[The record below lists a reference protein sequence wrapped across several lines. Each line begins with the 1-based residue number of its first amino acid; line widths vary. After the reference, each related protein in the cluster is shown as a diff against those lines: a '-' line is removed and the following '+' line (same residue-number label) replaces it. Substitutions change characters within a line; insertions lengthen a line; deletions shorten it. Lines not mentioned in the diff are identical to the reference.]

1 VSRLDLFP
9 VTTRTAVK
17 DGKSLLT
24 IAGLSLSDLADQYGT
39 PLYIYDEATLAD
51 AVETY
56 RRALRVYYPGEAG
69 LTYAGKAFLCIA
81 MAKWAAQQGLRLD
94 CSGVGELFIAACADV
109 PKGQVVVHGVNKTHA
124 DLEAALEQ
132 GGVIVVDNFDEI
144 QRLAILARDLSGG
157 GALKYPKIWLRVR
170 PGQAVRTHAY
180 TQTGQEESKFGFS
193 PEEARQAVRICLEQ
207 RLPIE
212 GLHFH
217 LGSHFHDPTPLEA
230 AIDTVLKLAANLRDE
245 IGWVP
250 RVLSPGGGWGVAYTE
265 EDLPQPS
272 IEEYVAF
279 LAGKLAA
286 GCQKLGLPLPYL
298 QLEPGRS
305 LAARAGVAVYRVGA
319 VKHTVRR
326 RWLLL
331 DGGMADN
338 PRPAL
343 YKARYSA
350 LPVLDVERPSR
361 GRAWLAGPYCES
373 GDILIKNLL
382 MPDIQVGELIAVPVS
397 GAYQLSMGSNYNGA
411 RKPAVIWL
419 DGAGARLILR
429 RETLEDLINR
439 DEEACI

>member
-1 VSRLDLFP
+1 LRQLAGDLP
-9 VTTRTAVK
+9 V
-17 DGKSLLT
+17 
-24 IAGLSLSDLADQYGT
+24 
-39 PLYIYDEATLAD
+39 
-51 AVETY
+51 
-56 RRALRVYYPGEAG
+56 
-69 LTYAGKAFLCIA
+69 
-81 MAKWAAQQGLRLD
+81 
-94 CSGVGELFIAACADV
+94 
-109 PKGQVVVHGVNKTHA
+109 
-124 DLEAALEQ
+124 
-132 GGVIVVDNFDEI
+132 
-144 QRLAILARDLSGG
+144 
-157 GALKYPKIWLRVR
+157 KYPRLWLRVR
-170 PGQAVRTHAY
+170 PGQAVKTHAY
-180 TQTGQEESKFGFS
+180 MQTGQEESKFGFS
-193 PEEARQAVRICLEQ
+193 PEEARQAVRLCLEHN
-207 RLPIE
+207 LPIE

-250 RVLSPGGGWGVAYTE
+250 KTLSPGGGWGVAYTE

-272 IEEYVAF
+272 IEAYVSF
-279 LAGKLAA
+279 IAGKLVA

-319 VKHTVRR
+319 VKHTARR

-350 LPVLDVERPSR
+350 LPVVDVERSYR
-361 GRAWLAGPYCES
+361 GRAWLAGPTCES
-373 GDILIKNLL
+373 CDILIKNLP

-397 GAYQLSMGSNYNGA
+397 GAYQLSMSSNYNGA

-419 DGAGARLILR
+419 DEAGAHLILR

-439 DEEACI
+439 DEEPCI